1 MTEGAARSA
10 LIPLLI
16 QSNLCVATND
26 CIWPIDSKLHDI
38 TAVRYLFSVCLG
50 VEILE
55 MEMENFRIFFTLILG
70 RYHLESLIL
79 WNFASTYSMSPPLY
93 FSSATALGL
102 HAFSSILTRSP
113 LVRN

>member
-1 MTEGAARSA
+1 MTEGAARSS

-26 CIWPIDSKLHDI
+26 CIWPIDPKLHDI
-38 TAVRYLFSVCLG
+38 TAVSYLFSVCLG

-55 MEMENFRIFFTLILG
+55 MEMENFRIFFTLIRG
-70 RYHLESLIL
+70 RYHLESLI
-79 WNFASTYSMSPPLY
+79 FASTYSMSPPLY